1 MFSGVLKKMISIYDN
16 PVRYI
21 LDFENDFLL
30 INQLVGK
37 NLSIHK
43 IGYCCLSCS
52 ENIEIFANGF
62 CKKCFFESPMS
73 GDWIMKPELSKA
85 HLGVEDRNIDYEKK
99 IQLQS
104 HIVYL
109 SKTSG
114 IKVGVTR
121 SNNMTSRWIDQGAV
135 EAIELIE
142 VPNRYLAGVAEVK
155 LKDKFSD
162 KTNWRKMLTSNIDES
177 DIIYDKK
184 IAFEA
189 LGSDFEKYFKI
200 NSQLIKFNYQIQQPV
215 ESVKSVS
222 LKKSNDI
229 EGKLVGVKGQYLIF
243 EDSSVFNVRSNEG
256 FLVEISISN

>member
-1 MFSGVLKKMISIYDN
+1 
-16 PVRYI
+16 
-21 LDFENDFLL
+21 
-30 INQLVGK
+30 
-37 NLSIHK
+37 
-43 IGYCCLSCS
+43 
-52 ENIEIFANGF
+52 
-62 CKKCFFESPMS
+62 MS

-135 EAIELIE
+135 EAIQLIE

-229 EGKLVGVKGQYLIF
+229 EGKLIGVKGQYLIF